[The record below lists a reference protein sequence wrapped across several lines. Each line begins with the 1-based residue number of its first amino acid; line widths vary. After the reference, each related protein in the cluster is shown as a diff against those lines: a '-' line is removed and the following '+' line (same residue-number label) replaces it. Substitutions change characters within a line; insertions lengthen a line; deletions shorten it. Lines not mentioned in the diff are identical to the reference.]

1 MDQSARQRKSVKL
14 GLETRASG
22 QNTYPSKDYDGPGL
36 MRGLPRDQRY
46 STDEF
51 TRSIYTP
58 KWRSSELEDLSDY
71 ERELLIQ
78 QRDADSVNNQGA
90 YSRESRGNVAYNANA
105 RDNFPQPR
113 NLDNFIIRMLKDCLG
128 IKGGN
133 KKKMRGGQSKKDD
146 FIAVLRNFLDKPENA
161 ELKQTILEGNCSLE
175 EEKIQELLNKL
186 RELGYEDMDVRLT
199 EVYPNPTIGGT
210 RKRRKTKKS
219 KKSKKPKRQTKRR
232 TKRN

>member
-36 MRGLPRDQRY
+36 MRRLPRDQRY

-58 KWRSSELEDLSDY
+58 KWRSSELEGLSDY

-78 QRDADSVNNQGA
+78 QRDADSINNQGD

-146 FIAVLRNFLDKPENA
+146 FIAVLRNFLDKPENS
-161 ELKQTILEGNCSLE
+161 ELKETLLQGNCSLE
-175 EEKIQELLNKL
+175 EEKIQELLIKL
-186 RELGYEDMDVRLT
+186 RELGYEDMDVRLI
-199 EVYPNPTIGGT
+199 EVYPNPVIGGS

-219 KKSKKPKRQTKRR
+219 KKSKRQTKRR